1 MWRLLPGECMV
12 LVYRAVAHTL
22 VVAQYMVV
30 GLWELPY
37 YYFLVSEMRQ
47 WKIVD
52 RGQRLLVP
60 YIHLMVW
67 MRLSSYAWVH

>member
-1 MWRLLPGECMV
+1 MRRLLPGECMV
-12 LVYRAVAHTL
+12 LVYRVVAHIL
-22 VVAQYMVV
+22 VVAQDMVA
-30 GLWELPY
+30 GLWELPCY
-37 YYFLVSEMRQ
+37 YVPVSEMKQ

-52 RGQRLLVP
+52 RRLVP